1 MKSTKLQ
8 DVTFKNSAKNMGIN
22 LDEGKVQ
29 EQKPEYHY
37 GLRICL
43 NEDMIKMMG
52 FKELPEVGEVLKMQ
66 ALVEVCC
73 KSEYESKESGEIRTL
88 DLQITEMEIEQKK
101 KTDIAKALYDKN
113 VVEEKED

>member
-1 MKSTKLQ
+1 MKSTKLT

-43 NEDMIKMMG
+43 NEEMIKMMG
-52 FKELPEVGEVLKMQ
+52 FKELPEVGEVLKMH
-66 ALVEVCC
+66 ALVEVC
-73 KSEYESKESGEIRTL
+73 SRSDSESKESGQNRTL
-88 DLQITEMEIEQKK
+88 DLQITEMEIEQKSK
-101 KTDIAKALYDKN
+101 KDLVKALYDKN
-113 VVEEKED
+113 VEEED